1 MGALRE
7 RVNSGVGP
15 TSAVD
20 PDALTADTLEGALE
34 MILNRVAMRLALPSR
49 KLASVVRD
57 DQFQASRHSC
67 SPWHFFGSRRFVAP
81 IEISLQN
88 HLRRYLID
96 IAAGRARFL
105 SCFAQR
111 PVGRYRRQPF
121 IPRDDCAGQI
131 RAKFF
136 HELKRFSCGS
146 TDRAFHL

>member
-7 RVNSGVGP
+7 RVHSGVGP

-20 PDALTADTLEGALE
+20 PDALTSDTLKGALE

-67 SPWHFFGSRRFVAP
+67 SPPRLFSSCRFLAS

-96 IAAGRARFL
+96 ITAGRSRFL

-111 PVGRYRRQPF
+111 PVRPP
-121 IPRDDCAGQI
+121 PRHPLAP
-131 RAKFF
+131 
-136 HELKRFSCGS
+136 
-146 TDRAFHL
+146 